1 MKLDQ
6 YILRL
11 IKLTQISYGRCE
23 PKLLGLHYRY
33 QLHVFFAIVLVL
45 YRYFS
50 IESVGR
56 GQEISTY
63 WCRSSGKSVTE
74 HASSLVRPVA
84 ARRRSRRQGYDA
96 PRVRFPIQFFLFL
109 PCTRCA
115 ARETERSHERAVV
128 VRARCVRFFFL
139 LWFYRARARQ
149 APATAMPPCV
159 WGSHTPLSLLSPPA
173 AWAGEVSV
181 RPSGPARARVC
192 MRLHLHIHA
201 YTSTATKNITKTT
214 SPSLSSLLL
223 HTSLLSSWKPTQVT
237 HLSLSLLFSLFSC
250 LLAWCKE
257 KIAPFPLPISHI
269 PASLPPYLLF
279 CPLSTTPQ
287 QVCLLARTLAAD

>member
-1 MKLDQ
+1 MADVNLNSQ
-6 YILRL
+6 AM
-11 IKLTQISYGRCE
+11 
-23 PKLLGLHYRY
+23 LGLYYRY

-128 VRARCVRFFFL
+128 VRARCVRFFFFL
-139 LWFYRARARQ
+139 GFTARARDKR
-149 APATAMPPCV
+149 PP
-159 WGSHTPLSLLSPPA
+159 
-173 AWAGEVSV
+173 
-181 RPSGPARARVC
+181 RPC
-192 MRLHLHIHA
+192 RLA
-201 YTSTATKNITKTT
+201 CGDR
-214 SPSLSSLLL
+214 
-223 HTSLLSSWKPTQVT
+223 T
-237 HLSLSLLFSLFSC
+237 HLSLFSPPRPLGRARSASVRPAPRAPVYVCVCICIYMHTHPQPQKILLKPRLPLSHLCCYILLYCHLGSQLKLPISLSLFS
-250 LLAWCKE
+250 
-257 KIAPFPLPISHI
+257 
-269 PASLPPYLLF
+269 SLCFL
-279 CPLSTTPQ
+279 
-287 QVCLLARTLAAD
+287 VCLLGVKKR